1 MRRLHPKRLIS
12 VMMFDLPLSPNYIS
26 TEFSRLHEYHQ
37 VQDQDWPFQ
46 ATRGKMAA
54 EYWFRH
60 VLASFAAILTG
71 GALVSTLFVSEWS
84 QALPALVLVGAITFL
99 TLTGIIYYPAYKF
112 TFLPYLETVISKKEA
127 QLIKIKEEPIKR
139 CKTTQFSIPTLT
151 VIFYVFCKISK
162 SSFLPTNDESAALL
176 NQLFGVTNK
185 SLKDNLSRLERP
197 ARISDRE
204 RAEMRKAI
212 EEAAT
217 FFQQLNNPAALK
229 ELHLLEIQFS
239 SQAPSKLTDS
249 SK

>member
-1 MRRLHPKRLIS
+1 MKPLRSKWLIS
-12 VMMFDLPLSPNYIS
+12 VMIFDLPLSPSYIS
-26 TEFSRLHEYHQ
+26 SEFSRLHEFHQ
-37 VQDQDWPFQ
+37 VQDQHWPLQ
-46 ATRGKMAA
+46 ATRSKMAA

-71 GALVSTLFVSEWS
+71 GALVSTVFVSEWS
-84 QALPALVLVGAITFL
+84 QILPALVFVGSITFL

-112 TFLPYLETVISKKEA
+112 TFLPYLESVISKKEA
-127 QLIKIKEEPIKR
+127 QLTKIKEEPIKR

-151 VIFYVFCKISK
+151 VIFYVFCKIGNSPI
-162 SSFLPTNDESAALL
+162 LPTNDESAALL

-217 FFQQLNNPAALK
+217 FFEQLNNQAALK
-229 ELHLLEIQFS
+229 ELHLLEIQFN
-239 SQAPSKLTDS
+239 SQLPSKLTDP